1 MNISLCSVLSLKMGF
16 KLQALSD
23 WLKKFHILYAT
34 SSDPPLLS
42 EVQRLKAIPNP
53 DQDAAYWPLLHRV
66 AALGWVQETY
76 DLLTSH
82 SVFTTS
88 YTEQQQDPHLKA
100 EVDFSSCAR
109 LPLWAAS
116 DLRLQHCENDSKDRL
131 WNSQEFLNLKLFW
144 WQWHCRL
151 LANWAECQL
160 PCQ

>member
-1 MNISLCSVLSLKMGF
+1 MGL

-42 EVQRLKAIPNP
+42 DVQRLKAIPNP

-88 YTEQQQDPHLKA
+88 YNEQQQDPHLKA
-100 EVDFSSCAR
+100 EVAFISCAN
-109 LPLWAAS
+109 LSLWAVS
-116 DLRLQHCENDSKDRL
+116 DISLQHCENDDKDSPR
-131 WNSQEFLNLKLFW
+131 NYKAFLT
-144 WQWHCRL
+144 
-151 LANWAECQL
+151 
-160 PCQ
+160 